1 MPAPVSP
8 SPSLSHRPWLPWVVL
23 LLFLSAAV
31 SVPLAMHFRRER
43 QRQIA
48 PGNLTLLAERIKAAH
63 PDWQVVPVVSQ
74 SDRIESGFWVT
85 QREVARAQLGKLR
98 RVEQH
103 GPEWRG
109 VVHCHHER
117 NLTHFLGD
125 YGVQVNGFTL
135 FGDPDMIREIIH
147 WSGL

>member
-74 SDRIESGFWVT
+74 SDGIEFGFWVSK
-85 QREVARAQLGKLR
+85 REIARKQLAQLCRSEG
-98 RVEQH
+98 H

-109 VVHCHHER
+109 VVHCHRER
-117 NLTHFLGD
+117 DSIYFLGD
-125 YGVQVNGFTL
+125 YGVHVNDFTL
-135 FGDPDMIREIIH
+135 FGDPDMIREIIYR
-147 WSGL
+147 SGL